1 MGLYEVYI
9 IPSQKCHYT
18 QPRSFRPKGLEP
30 KLSAVF
36 AHWLACSTWA
46 HVFLADYTTATA
58 CKGHVTKLGSLT
70 DTALPFRRCNASRR
84 RWLPATTAGLLQLVG
99 TIWPVFFQLPLLT
112 RRWHMP
118 RTHGSAQ
125 EVQGISPVH
134 TVLAKHSIEFH
145 LLCSIGLHP

>member
-1 MGLYEVYI
+1 MPRRVYNKSQSATAMSTLRLI
-9 IPSQKCHYT
+9 TSQKCHYT

-99 TIWPVFFQLPLLT
+99 TIWPVFFQLPL
-112 RRWHMP
+112 
-118 RTHGSAQ
+118 
-125 EVQGISPVH
+125 PV
-134 TVLAKHSIEFH
+134 I
-145 LLCSIGLHP
+145 IIPPPP